1 MLRRA
6 VVGTNGGPMRLNPVT
21 IGVFMNTGPLSNLV
35 VVDFTRAVAGPF
47 ATQLLADRG
56 ARVIKIED
64 PGTGD
69 ECRHWGPVYKG
80 GESAYQMALNRNKE
94 SVALDLKSDLG
105 KRAVAKLITQ
115 ADVVIE
121 NFRYGIA
128 ERLGFGWEQ
137 ASELNPRV
145 IYASISGFRRD
156 GEERERAGYD
166 LIAQAMSGLMFANRM
181 PNGDPFRV
189 VYPVTDITTGM
200 YASHAI
206 LTALYEREHTGKGR
220 RVWVSLVESLMS
232 TLCSVTPMQLLS
244 GEEPVMGAA
253 IVPYQMFRASDGP
266 LVAGTPNERIW
277 ARFAEALERKDWLED
292 ARFANNKTRC
302 ANREYVLEEIQST
315 IGKMTREECLNRLA
329 QFDVPSGPI
338 LTVTEANES
347 GRMKTMEIEHPNAG
361 TVRVPG
367 NPIEGFGPACNRHAP
382 VLGEHTEKVL
392 GELGLL

>member
-1 MLRRA
+1 MP
-6 VVGTNGGPMRLNPVT
+6 TDP
-21 IGVFMNTGPLSNLV
+21 GPLSNLL

-64 PGTGD
+64 PVAGD
-69 ECRHWGPVYKG
+69 ECRYWGPVFKA
-80 GESAYQMALNRNKE
+80 GESAYHMSLNRNKE
-94 SVALDLKSDLG
+94 SVTLDLKSDLG
-105 KRAVAKLITQ
+105 RAAVEGLIAR
-115 ADVVIE
+115 ADVLIE
-121 NFRYGIA
+121 NFRAGIA
-128 ERLGFGWEQ
+128 ERLGFGWEA
-137 ASELNPRV
+137 ASALNPRL

-156 GEERERAGYD
+156 SDEAERAGYD
-166 LIAQAMSGLMFANRM
+166 LIAQAMSGLMHANRM

-232 TLCSVTPMQLLS
+232 TLCAITPMQLMS
-244 GEEPVMGAA
+244 GEEPVMGQA

-277 ARFAEALERKDWLED
+277 LRFAEAMDRKDWFGD
-292 ARFANNKTRC
+292 PRFASNRARC
-302 ANREYVLEEIQST
+302 ENREYVLGQIQET
-315 IGKMTREECLNRLA
+315 IGRMTRAECLDRLA
-329 QFDVPSGPI
+329 RFDVPSGPI

-347 GRMKTMEIEHPNAG
+347 GRMKTIEIDHPKAG
-361 TVRVPG
+361 HIRVPG
-367 NPIEGFGPACNRHAP
+367 NPIEGLGPARNSPAP
-382 VLGEHTEKVL
+382 MLGEHTALVL
-392 GELGLL
+392 AELGLA

>member
-1 MLRRA
+1 MITA
-6 VVGTNGGPMRLNPVT
+6 SQ
-21 IGVFMNTGPLSNLV
+21 PLSNLV

-69 ECRHWGPVYKG
+69 ECRYWGPAFQN
-80 GESAYQMALNRNKE
+80 GESAYQMSLNRNKE
-94 SVALDLKSDLG
+94 SVTLDLKSDLG
-105 KRAVAKLITQ
+105 RRAVEKLIVR
-115 ADVVIE
+115 ADVLIE
-121 NFRYGIA
+121 NFRVGIA
-128 ERLGFGWEQ
+128 ERLGFGWEA
-137 ASELNPRV
+137 ASALNPRL

-156 GEERERAGYD
+156 SDEAERPGYD
-166 LIAQAMSGLMFANRM
+166 LIAQAMSGLMHANRM

-189 VYPVTDITTGM
+189 VYPVTDITTGF

-206 LTALYEREHTGKGR
+206 LTALYEREHTGQGR

-232 TLCSVTPMQLLS
+232 TLCSITPMQLLS

-277 ARFAEALERKDWLED
+277 LRFAEALGRKDWLED
-292 ARFANNKTRC
+292 ARFASNKSRC
-302 ANREYVLEEIQST
+302 ANREYVLEQIQDT
-315 IGKMTREECLNRLA
+315 IGSMTRAECLDRLA
-329 QFDVPSGPI
+329 RFDVPSGPI

-347 GRMKTMEIEHPNAG
+347 GRMKTIASDHPKAG
-361 TVRVPG
+361 PVRVPG
-367 NPIEGFGPACNRHAP
+367 NPIVGFGDACNRPAP
-382 VLGEHTEKVL
+382 LLGEHTDRVL
-392 GELGLL
+392 KELGLA